1 MNQIVCDI
9 CGAVIKDKE
18 SPNGT
23 HSGARYSR
31 FRYGLIGVGKT
42 VSIDICDCCVEKI
55 RELSRLERGEGA

>member
-1 MNQIVCDI
+1 MKQIVCDI

-31 FRYGLIGVGKT
+31 FRYGMFGVGKT
-42 VSIDICDCCVEKI
+42 VNIDICDRCVEKI
-55 RELSRLERGEGA
+55 RELSRSEGGKE